1 MRKSKAMPL
10 HRTRLLLIAAAF
22 LPLAALAEHGQ
33 SAAERALETPPGP
46 WQGNWL
52 VTRDDPR
59 IRTRAGAE
67 LARLHVVQEQGSHVL
82 QLQWVAG
89 RAMCEDPGGEPC
101 EWAGAA
107 GESTRARQTK
117 AGGLTASLAVSADQD
132 DPFTLHFARR
142 PKAGQ
147 AAQGTLSSARGDIR
161 WRVRIERDAQ

>member
-1 MRKSKAMPL
+1 
-10 HRTRLLLIAAAF
+10 
-22 LPLAALAEHGQ
+22 
-33 SAAERALETPPGP
+33 
-46 WQGNWL
+46 
-52 VTRDDPR
+52 
-59 IRTRAGAE
+59 
-67 LARLHVVQEQGSHVL
+67 
-82 QLQWVAG
+82 
-89 RAMCEDPGGEPC
+89 MCEDPGGEPC

-107 GESTRARQTK
+107 GESARARQTK